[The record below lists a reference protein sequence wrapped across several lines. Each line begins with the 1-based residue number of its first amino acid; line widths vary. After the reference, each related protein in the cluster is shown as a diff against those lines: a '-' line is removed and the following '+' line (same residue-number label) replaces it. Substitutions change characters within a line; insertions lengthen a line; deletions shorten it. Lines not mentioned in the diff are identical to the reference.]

1 MDAIKFPIGLTT
13 AVLIIYV
20 FFSQMNVPYSWVMS
34 LFLLVNGLF
43 IWMIIRILKDGNPS
57 EKSFDDYFY
66 EDFEEKRN

>member
-1 MDAIKFPIGLTT
+1 
-13 AVLIIYV
+13 
-20 FFSQMNVPYSWVMS
+20 MNVPYSWVMS

-43 IWMIIRILKDGNPS
+43 IWMIIRILKDGTPS